1 MIIPRPVYSGLLYI
15 AAPLAM
21 AYLFKRSRKQPQYLE
36 HWSERFG
43 TARYPEA
50 KRGRTRIWIHA
61 VSVGETRA
69 TFSLV
74 EAMLKRWPQVDIL
87 YTHMTPTGRE
97 VGEKFAKRFGSRI
110 EQCYLPYDT
119 PSAVKK
125 FLKKTKPA
133 MCLLMETEVWPNLT
147 YFTQKFGIP
156 TVLVNGRLSEKSYQ
170 AGLKGGS
177 LIRDAFGRLTMALA
191 QYEEDAERLKKAGA
205 KDVRVLGNLKFDFT
219 PNEIQLRTGKEI
231 KKFAQR
237 KVLLLASSREGEE
250 EMFLN
255 AFKEAKERGLLKETM
270 ILLVPRHP
278 QRFNEVEKLVA
289 KHRFSVQ
296 RRTAVRDWKGILSE
310 EGPDVVLGDSMGEMA
325 FYYALSDLVLMGG
338 SFGNFG
344 SQSVIEPCAVDLP
357 VIVGPSIFNFDYIVR
372 KAESEGALLRA
383 ESFTQALER
392 ADEVLKDPALSEE
405 IGKKALSFAE
415 SERGATERTI
425 QVIDMLMKEDSHAE
439 KAS

>member
-1 MIIPRPVYSGLLYI
+1 MMIPRPVYSGLLYL

-43 TARYPEA
+43 TAQYPA
-50 KRGRTRIWIHA
+50 PKRGRTRIWIHA

-74 EAMLKRWPQVDIL
+74 ETILRRWSQVDIL

-97 VGEKFAKRFGSRI
+97 VGEKFAKKFGSRI

-125 FLKKTKPA
+125 FLKQTKPSL
-133 MCLLMETEVWPNLT
+133 CLLMETEVWPNLT
-147 YFTQKFGIP
+147 YFTQKFEIP

-177 LIRDAFGRLTMALA
+177 LIRDAFGRLTLALA

-205 KDVRVLGNLKFDFT
+205 KEVRVLGNLKFDFT
-219 PNEIQLRTGKEI
+219 PNEIQIRTGHEI
-231 KKFAQR
+231 KKFAER
-237 KVLLLASSREGEE
+237 KVILLASSREGEE
-250 EMFLN
+250 EKFLS
-255 AFKEAKERGLLKETM
+255 ALRSAKQRGLLKDIL

-278 QRFNEVEKLVA
+278 QRFNEVEKLIS
-289 KHRFSVQ
+289 KHKFSVQ
-296 RRTAVRDWKGILSE
+296 RRTSARDWRGVLSQR
-310 EGPDVVLGDSMGEMA
+310 GPDVVLGDSMGEMA

-338 SFGNFG
+338 SFENFG
-344 SQSVIEPCAVDLP
+344 SQSVIEPCAVGLP

-372 KAESEGALLRA
+372 KAEAQGALLRA
-383 ESFTQALER
+383 ESFAQAFDKAE
-392 ADEVLKDPALSEE
+392 EVLDDPDLARE
-405 IGKKALSFAE
+405 IGEKALSFAE
-415 SERGATERTI
+415 TERGATERTI
-425 QVIDMLMKEDSHAE
+425 QVIDMLMKEESHAE
-439 KAS
+439 KTS